1 MNDDS
6 GKQSLT
12 QAIEISLYEK
22 GKLILRE
29 GQESPFFY
37 VLLNGRAS
45 VSLAGR
51 RTRLLGEQDIFGL
64 ENLFFRKPSYYTV
77 IAVDECRIA
86 KYGPDTLDHVIRN
99 SPRMVQTLLA
109 STLNQLA
116 QTTCFLVDRPDPSKG
131 VRVGF
136 YNDGEAVMDENTPI
150 TEIYRLV
157 STQGGLRV
165 TMHREEIARIDR
177 PGEFFGC
184 MAGTFKIPREATI
197 TSTGESVVEIFDLD
211 DLDLLVRDYP
221 DTAWRVMQALMLRFA
236 GDNGRHLGNGPI
248 ADSFSGD

>member
-1 MNDDS
+1 MYIDS
-6 GKQSLT
+6 GKPNPT
-12 QAIEISLYEK
+12 QAIEISVYDRGER
-22 GKLILRE
+22 ILRE

-37 VLLNGRAS
+37 VVLSGRAS
-45 VSLAGR
+45 VSLSG
-51 RTRLLGEQDIFGL
+51 TRIRLIGEQDIFGL

-77 IAVDECRIA
+77 FAIDECRIA

-99 SPRMVQTLLA
+99 SPRMVQTLLS

-116 QTTCFLVDRPDPSKG
+116 QTTCFLVEKPEPSKG

-136 YNDGEAVMDENTPI
+136 YNDGESVMEEKTHT

-165 TMHREEIARIDR
+165 TMHGKEIARIDR

-184 MAGTFKIPREATI
+184 VAGLFELPREASI
-197 TSTGESVVEIFDLD
+197 NSIGESVLEIYDFD

-221 DTAWRVMQALMLRFA
+221 DAAWRVMKAMMLRLSRE
-236 GDNGRHLGNGPI
+236 GGQHSGPEPTPY
-248 ADSFSGD
+248 SFSGE

>member
-1 MNDDS
+1 MYIDS
-6 GKQSLT
+6 GKPDPT
-12 QAIEISLYEK
+12 QAIEVSVYEK
-22 GKLILRE
+22 GERILRE
-29 GQESPFFY
+29 GQDSPFFY
-37 VLLNGRAS
+37 VVLSGRAS
-45 VSLAGR
+45 VSLAGKR
-51 RTRLLGEQDIFGL
+51 IRLIGEQDIFGL

-77 IAVDECRIA
+77 FAIDECRIA

-99 SPRMVQTLLA
+99 SPRMVQTLLV

-116 QTTCFLVDRPDPSKG
+116 QTTCFLVDKPEPSTG

-136 YNDGEAVMDENTPI
+136 FNDGDPVKDENSRI

-165 TMHREEIARIDR
+165 TMDGKEIARLNR

-184 MAGTFKIPREATI
+184 VAGLFELPRQATI
-197 TSTGESVVEIFDLD
+197 TSIGESILEIYDFD

-221 DTAWRVMQALMLRFA
+221 DAAWRVMKAMMLRLSGEDA
-236 GDNGRHLGNGPI
+236 RGSGPEPTSY
-248 ADSFSGD
+248 SFSGE